1 MESLVVTSPKQVI
14 GWGYSCLRSFAF
26 YVFSFGCFVMSYI
39 PFVQLCRGFVTKGV
53 VNTIIVRNMSM
64 EQERKH
70 RVLVTRRVPKAGI
83 EILRASQR

>member
-14 GWGYSCLRSFAF
+14 GWVFVSLIVCILR
-26 YVFSFGCFVMSYI
+26 FSFGCFAMSYL
-39 PFVQLCRGFVTKGV
+39 PFVRLCRGFVTKGV
-53 VNTIIVRNMSM
+53 VNTIIVRNMSV

-83 EILRASQR
+83 EILKASQR